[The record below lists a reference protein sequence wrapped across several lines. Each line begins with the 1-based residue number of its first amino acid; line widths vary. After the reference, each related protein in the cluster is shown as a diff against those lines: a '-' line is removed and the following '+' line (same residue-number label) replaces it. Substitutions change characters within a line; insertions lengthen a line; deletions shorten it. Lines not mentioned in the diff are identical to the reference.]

1 MSGFQCNA
9 EGCEYVGDLQQLVIH
24 ANMAHPSKE
33 NNILKMLKITQ
44 YFDKKR
50 SMKGEDVVGHL
61 KLGTEEL
68 RDMNKGVWYGM
79 VDRDQADKDILS
91 GQHSS
96 SINLDQ
102 TPTGPKKAKDV
113 IKKKK
118 SPLKRKRLLEKIKKI
133 KKSEEKE
140 KGEPSKKKKKILKKK
155 RNYEDENKEK
165 EVEPSTK
172 KKKIIKKN
180 GKPEPDPD
188 RIKIHGRNR
197 DPIKGNNK
205 EMDCDFSWELDNC
218 ERDLED
224 LVDINPGEKKFML
237 MWNKFVYTHIRPNNR
252 MATVFLKPVNSLFLE
267 KCGLELIKA
276 NLYRNFLCHLMAYYS
291 HNLMNNKDI
300 MDLGIQ
306 FQEIM
311 AEHPVERDMYIG
323 KAWKEQKVAWIEH
336 VNKKAK
342 DPTII
347 EKKKRKE
354 ASILVD
360 LPSQDSTSKDSTD
373 TIFILDVRGEQ
384 IGQNGH
390 SNEQDISEGETDNE
404 VTIDDIVD
412 EEVSFSP
419 SPSKRKKFKRM
430 EPSSDIMSSKTYP
443 ILERPDDQ
451 REAEILKMR
460 TLIFEGYDPYT
471 GIPLV

>member
-50 SMKGEDVVGHL
+50 SMKGEDIVGHL

-68 RDMNKGVWYGM
+68 RDLNKGVWYGM

-237 MWNKFVYTHIRPNNR
+237 V
-252 MATVFLKPVNSLFLE
+252 
-267 KCGLELIKA
+267 
-276 NLYRNFLCHLMAYYS
+276 
-291 HNLMNNKDI
+291 
-300 MDLGIQ
+300 
-306 FQEIM
+306 
-311 AEHPVERDMYIG
+311 
-323 KAWKEQKVAWIEH
+323 
-336 VNKKAK
+336 
-342 DPTII
+342 
-347 EKKKRKE
+347 
-354 ASILVD
+354 
-360 LPSQDSTSKDSTD
+360 
-373 TIFILDVRGEQ
+373 
-384 IGQNGH
+384 
-390 SNEQDISEGETDNE
+390 
-404 VTIDDIVD
+404 
-412 EEVSFSP
+412 
-419 SPSKRKKFKRM
+419 
-430 EPSSDIMSSKTYP
+430 
-443 ILERPDDQ
+443 
-451 REAEILKMR
+451 REAFKLKKGL
-460 TLIFEGYDPYT
+460 TWEKVQTPSIPPPPSWEHFNYF
-471 GIPLV
+471 IPLHSLLTPFYGTFFNLCLMSLHLNTFFGLSPKFDHIFKYEGFPK